1 MISKFL
7 YTCKKTWVHIPNTHV
22 KSRSHQIS
30 PTLTKEIQS
39 LQNLFTSKFS
49 QSSTSRNPMGGRE
62 RRRNCGWYIKW
73 VKKIKNKIND
83 LITAICFFMQT
94 YLMNIHFLSHL
105 LWVFFLCDYVFIYS
119 FNLFH
124 ISFSNSLFQHWLC
137 TVIFV

>member
-7 YTCKKTWVHIPNTHV
+7 YTCKKTWVHIPSTHV

-30 PTLTKEIQS
+30 ATLTKEIQS

-94 YLMNIHFLSHL
+94 YEYSFSESFTMG
-105 LWVFFLCDYVFIYS
+105 FFLWDHVIIYS

>member
-7 YTCKKTWVHIPNTHV
+7 NTCKKTWVHIPNTHV

-30 PTLTKEIQS
+30 ATLTKKIQS

-49 QSSTSRNPMGGRE
+49 QSSTCRNPMGGRG

-94 YLMNIHFLSHL
+94 YFMNIHFLSHL
-105 LWVFFLCDYVFIYS
+105 LWVFF
-119 FNLFH
+119 
-124 ISFSNSLFQHWLC
+124 SLWLC
-137 TVIFV
+137 FYLFIQFVSYFIF